1 MFGID
6 DAILAG
12 GALAMS
18 AGGTGLSIFGAT
30 KQAAAQKQIAML
42 EQSADA
48 QRRKAMEVSARRQSV
63 ENFRHV
69 RAAQSMN
76 LATATAQGGEFGSGL
91 QGGNAQASAQGNWN
105 QAGINSSLQTGE
117 SLFDIN
123 NQISQQKIKAGQA
136 ATMSSIGSG
145 LTSLGGSMMGSL
157 NAMSRLSGGLN
168 VGGTGWGSTGQGTNY
183 GMGSINSNGMG
194 YY

>member
-6 DAILAG
+6 DAIFAG
-12 GALAMS
+12 ASLAMS
-18 AGGTGLSIFGAT
+18 AGGTGLSIFGAS
-30 KQAAAQKQIAML
+30 KQAAAQKQIALL

-48 QRRKAMEVSARRQSV
+48 QRRKAMEVAARRQEI
-63 ENFRHV
+63 ENGRNV
-69 RAAQSMN
+69 QRARSMG

-91 QGGNAQASAQGNWN
+91 QGGQAQAAGQGNWN
-105 QAGINSSLQTGE
+105 QLGIQQSLQTGE
-117 SLFDIN
+117 TLFDIN
-123 NQISQQKIKAGQA
+123 GQISQQKIKAGQA
-136 ATMSSIGSG
+136 ATLSSIGSG

-168 VGGTGWGSTGQGTNY
+168 VGGTGWQSSGQGTQW